1 MFQFG
6 GLGALFGGLSP
17 PKPSVATGLSILWTK
32 VEYAADHAI
41 FSHKL
46 L

>member
-17 PKPSVATGLSILWTK
+17 LKHLPRGDGTVSTK
-32 VEYAADHAI
+32 AGDQTDSNYGT
-41 FSHKL
+41 
-46 L
+46 